1 MAIEKSILFL
11 IDMLADSSDAVRLS
25 VLHALQLSVIFI
37 SPKAINSTNSS
48 ATFDIRDNSDT
59 DTSLLS
65 LINIMKRLLLEMKLS
80 VKAAEDAL
88 LLEIESLI
96 RSLATLDPI
105 LIESLTRD
113 FLTNETD
120 FIDDGLA
127 SIRSICSDIIGHF
140 DIMAQLSVRNLK

>member
-88 LLEIESLI
+88 LLEIKS
-96 RSLATLDPI
+96 TLDPI

-113 FLTNETD
+113 FLTNEID
-120 FIDDGLA
+120 LIDDGLA
-127 SIRSICSDIIGHF
+127 SIRSICSDIIGHC